1 MPNTSRSVPPRR
13 SARVLLDRVT
23 DHAARTLAT
32 QAGPVGGIISGMD
45 AYARGGL
52 ALYVLE
58 FRSGSR
64 EVYRANEV
72 EVCVCACGCGQPV
85 GLTTRTDA
93 SRGLI
98 AGAPR
103 RYVRG
108 HNGRRVAFPGF
119 PVEEPN
125 PTGRC
130 LCGCGSQT
138 RRVGQT
144 NFRAGYRKGWYARF
158 CPGHDLSHRTPQT
171 QCQLGHALTEGN
183 VYVHQ
188 RHGQMRRDCRT
199 CRRGREQRWR
209 ARRALAVQGR
219 AAGG

>member
-1 MPNTSRSVPPRR
+1 MPDTH
-13 SARVLLDRVT
+13 ARVIAISDP
-23 DHAARTLAT
+23 AAKRW
-32 QAGPVGGIISGMD
+32 VGTVGHVV
-45 AYARGGL
+45 AVQHARGYETL
-52 ALYVLE
+52 LVLE
-58 FRSGSR
+58 SPTGQR
-64 EVYRANEV
+64 EVFRASEV

-85 GLTTRTDA
+85 GLSTRTDA

-108 HNGRRVAFPGF
+108 HNGRRGAFPGF
-119 PVEEPN
+119 PVAEPN

-130 LCGCGSQT
+130 QCGCGSQT
-138 RRVGQT
+138 GRVGQT
-144 NFRAGYRKGWYARF
+144 NFRAGYCKGWYARF

-209 ARRALAVQGR
+209 TRRAEAVQER
-219 AAGG
+219 VANAEGG